1 MFSKCTFKRASQ
13 AVLLRKQ
20 KNALLNS
27 ILVQL
32 RSTGRMLFVK
42 EAGYTVVGKLKIR
55 SAVVAN
61 LPCILGKMFKR

>member
-1 MFSKCTFKRASQ
+1 
-13 AVLLRKQ
+13 
-20 KNALLNS
+20 
-27 ILVQL
+27 
-32 RSTGRMLFVK
+32 MLFVK